1 MSDFNPKFLVDN
13 DSLSGNLFPRSIKV
27 LVIGDVML
35 DRYICGKYERMSP
48 EAPVPVVDF
57 ENEYARPGGAANV
70 ALNLKNLGAE
80 VALCGICGKDKSG
93 KLITAQMIGNGVDVE
108 GVIFSESR
116 NSTEKIRI
124 LGNGKQL
131 LRVDKEHTDLLNQQ
145 EVEEMISAV
154 AYKLDSF
161 GPEVVIFQDYN
172 KGLLNKTTIDKML
185 TLCRKKGVFTAVDPK
200 FENFYQY
207 QGVDFFK
214 PNLNEFATALGRDL
228 NATIEELKSGAYE
241 FADKMDVGILMVTL
255 GEKGIFVS
263 NADGQFI
270 RPAVETEIEDVSG
283 AGDTVL
289 AVATLGLC
297 AGMELSRIT
306 ELCNFAAAEVC
317 SKAGVVSIR
326 ENQLIE
332 RMRTF
337 LTSGESASG

>member
-1 MSDFNPKFLVDN
+1 MSDFNQRFLVNN
-13 DSLSGNLFPRSIKV
+13 DSGSGHLFPRSIKV

-57 ENEYARPGGAANV
+57 ENEFARPGGAANV
-70 ALNLKNLGAE
+70 ALNLKNLGAK

-93 KLITAQMIGNGVDVE
+93 KLITAQMLENNVDVE

-116 NSTEKIRI
+116 KSTEKIRI

-131 LRVDKEHTDLLNQQ
+131 LRVDKEQTGLLNQQ
-145 EVEEMISAV
+145 EDEELISAV
-154 AYKLDSF
+154 AHKLEVF

-172 KGLLNKTTIDKML
+172 KGLLSKTTIDKML
-185 TLCRKKGVFTAVDPK
+185 SLCREKGVFTAVDPK
-200 FENFYQY
+200 YENFYQY

-214 PNLNEFATALGRDL
+214 PNLKEFATALRRDL
-228 NATIEELKSGAYE
+228 SPTIEELKRGAYE
-241 FADKMDVGILMVTL
+241 FADRMDVGILMVTL
-255 GEKGIFVS
+255 GDKGIFVS
-263 NADGQFI
+263 NGDEQFI

-289 AVATLGLC
+289 AVATLGLY

-332 RMRTF
+332 RVRTF
-337 LTSGESASG
+337 LTSGESA